1 MPAPHKPT
9 SENHAEVES
18 LSAFGITE
26 AEIARYIG
34 IDPKTLRKHYRESL
48 QKGVTKANIVAAKN
62 LFAKVREGN
71 LSACIFWLKARAGW
85 SEKNVLLLNEDEA
98 EKQGPKKVRVEL
110 VNTEKRNDADS

>member
-85 SEKNVLLLNEDEA
+85 SEKNVLLLNEDE

-110 VNTEKRNDADS
+110 VNTEKKNDAES